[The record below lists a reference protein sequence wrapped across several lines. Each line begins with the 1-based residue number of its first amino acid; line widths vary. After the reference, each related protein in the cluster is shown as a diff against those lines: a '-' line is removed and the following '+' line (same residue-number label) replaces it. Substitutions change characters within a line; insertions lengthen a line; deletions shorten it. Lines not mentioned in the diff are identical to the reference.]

1 MDGRDLYERHFV
13 PPPGVYLDPPPMDL
27 GRFDISKGPSNRG
40 GLDLGLFEESNR
52 PSNEVEFS
60 SKSPIHRLKPLIF
73 AHSLRSVEGISL
85 VQTQYWCPRDVGR
98 RFLVV
103 YAA

>member
-1 MDGRDLYERHFV
+1 MLQACV
-13 PPPGVYLDPPPMDL
+13 GVILTTVYGFTSVTSYHPLACTWTPMDL

-98 RFLVV
+98 
-103 YAA
+103 